1 MTTTAT
7 YFYGVVANRSK
18 PRVPRTAAGVPRS
31 GPVRVLELDGGLWLI
46 VADVPLDRYGEAALA
61 EGLTNLAWVSQAAVA
76 HEAVAEAFLQSDAV
90 LPAKLFTIFASDDRA
105 LLHVAS
111 QRAAI
116 ELLVTRVARKEEW
129 GIRVALGRRPM
140 LSASVSGARR
150 GAAPTGAS
158 YLQRKK
164 AQRDDARTR
173 AQRAH
178 AVASGLFD
186 ELARHASEARRR
198 PATDLAANG
207 GPLVL
212 DAAFL
217 VARTDAPRL
226 RAAAA
231 QQARALTSEGFDVAL
246 SGPWPPYSFM
256 QD

>member
-1 MTTTAT
+1 MTTAT
-7 YFYGVVANRSK
+7 YFYGVVANRLK
-18 PRVPRTAAGVPRS
+18 PRVPRTLEGVPRS
-31 GPVRVLELDGGLWLI
+31 GPVRVLELDGGLWLV
-46 VADVPLDRYGEAALA
+46 VADVPLDGYGEAALA
-61 EGLTNLAWVSQAAVA
+61 QVLADLEWVSKAAVA
-76 HEAVAEAFLQSDAV
+76 HEAVAEAFLQADAV
-90 LPAKLFTIFASDDRA
+90 LPAKLFTIFASDERA
-105 LLHVAS
+105 RLHVTS

-116 ELLVTRVARKEEW
+116 EVLVTRVARKEEW
-129 GIRVALGRRPM
+129 GVRVALGRRPM
-140 LSASVSGARR
+140 LSASVSSRTR
-150 GAAPTGAS
+150 GTAPDGAS

-173 AQRAH
+173 AQRAR

-217 VARTDAPRL
+217 VTRGDAPRL